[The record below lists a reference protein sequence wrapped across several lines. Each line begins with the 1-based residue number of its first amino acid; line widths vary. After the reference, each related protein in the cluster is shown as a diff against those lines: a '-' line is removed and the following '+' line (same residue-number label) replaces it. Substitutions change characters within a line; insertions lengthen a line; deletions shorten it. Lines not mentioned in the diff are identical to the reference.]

1 MSEFIGQIVS
11 SSENFVKIN
20 VPDDVSQRFDKVKEE
35 AQEFINSR
43 AFQNVIEIS
52 YLIRDVSTFMYE
64 KFIRKN
70 AERLQQ
76 QVQQFVEDN
85 RPVLQEVCLF
95 LVTWPGPWLFLLQC
109 YISTSL
115 LRFSKYLSKRLEKPE
130 TAVVNRAL
138 AILANFWNKFANIYH
153 GHQVIGMEKIPHNTA
168 AILVWYHGPV
178 PIDYISLV
186 SKLYLRDGRMVNSVV
201 DKFLT
206 GLPYWS
212 DIETH
217 FKLTTGGKG
226 YCVDLLE
233 NGEIM
238 GVAVGGAR
246 EALFDFDY
254 NTEWSCRT
262 GFAKV
267 ALLTGAPIIPIF
279 TENIRETY
287 CTMEAGKNIWRFLYE
302 KTKLPLVP
310 VYGGFP
316 VRLTTHVGNPL
327 RAKPDETA
335 DQFAQRVQKTMQ
347 EMISMHQPEGKGIS
361 ELVLD
366 RIYQQYNIED
376 KMV

>member
-1 MSEFIGQIVS
+1 MSEFIDQIVS
-11 SSENFVKIN
+11 STENFVKIN
-20 VPDDVSQRFDKVKEE
+20 VPDEVKDQ
-35 AQEFINSR
+35 AQQIINSR
-43 AFQNVIEIS
+43 NFQNLAETS
-52 YLIRDVSTFMYE
+52 YLIRDITSSVYE
-64 KFIRKN
+64 KFIKESV
-70 AERLQQ
+70 ERLQQ
-76 QVQQFVEDN
+76 QVKQFVEDN
-85 RPVLQEVCLF
+85 RPVIQEIGLF
-95 LVTWPGPWLFLLQC
+95 LATWLGPWIFLLQC
-109 YISTSL
+109 YISTAL

-138 AILANFWNKFANIYH
+138 AILANFWSKYADIFH
-153 GHQVIGMEKIPHNTA
+153 GHKVYGMEKIPNNTA

-178 PIDYISLV
+178 PVDYMSLIA
-186 SKLYLRDGRMVNSVV
+186 KLYLRDGRMVNSVV

-206 GLPYWS
+206 GLPFWS
-212 DIETH
+212 DIERH
-217 FKLTTGGKG
+217 FKLTAGGKG

-233 NGEIM
+233 NGEIL
-238 GVAVGGAR
+238 GVAVGGSR

-254 NTEWSCRT
+254 NTEWSSRT

-279 TENIRETY
+279 TENIREAY

-316 VRLTTHVGNPL
+316 VRLTTHVGNQI

-335 DQFAQRVQKTMQ
+335 DSLAQRVQKSMQ
-347 EMISMHQPEGKGIS
+347 ELISLHKNEGKGIS

-366 RIYQQYNIED
+366 RVYQQYNIED